1 MKTPSEIQGAKNL
14 QYIAAQGWATLAEI
28 QATEASKT
36 ERKKNRREYTL
47 HAQNTE
53 LRSTGEMDARPAYLH
68 GVSALRFYR
77 NAFAIDK
84 AKGATH
90 AAAMDKV
97 RFGYTL
103 KNSRTRRKLNRAG
116 IILPF

>member
-14 QYIAAQGWATLAEI
+14 QYIAAQGWKTLAEI

-47 HAQNTE
+47 HAQNSQ
-53 LRSTGEMDARPAYLH
+53 LWAAGPMDARPAYIKFIH
-68 GVSALRFYR
+68 GARWFRMCYKTQTNHTSRLALENKRR
-77 NAFAIDK
+77 HTETIEN
-84 AKGATH
+84 G
-90 AAAMDKV
+90 
-97 RFGYTL
+97 
-103 KNSRTRRKLNRAG
+103 RTRRETNRAG